1 MLPCAVNH
9 HPLSNEEQPP
19 PSDRGNGGRRTLTFL
34 WHQICLTRTD
44 YTSFRET
51 VKETGR
57 PMAVYVQGRGLGWVG
72 RKTYGSVCTGEG
84 LGVDGLGLSLRSTVS
99 MGTGPGLD
107 GCKRVG

>member
-19 PSDRGNGGRRTLTFL
+19 PSDCGNGGRRTLTLL

-44 YTSFRET
+44 YTSFREA

-57 PMAVYVQGRGLGWVG
+57 PMAVYVRGRGLGMG
-72 RKTYGSVCTGEG
+72 
-84 LGVDGLGLSLRSTVS
+84 GLGLSLKSTVS
-99 MGTGPGLD
+99 MGTGSGLD